1 MGTIPSG
8 VPLGLRANIQTEF
21 GSRDGVT
28 PDNLLGFTGRD
39 QGIPTAPALKYGDF
53 VGKGR
58 HTGREKSMKAFLA
71 GAPYNPYNLNYTN
84 FPNGLA
90 NDPYRRDGI
99 NFSDQAAPFVRA
111 TSSGGCGLY
120 ATLNATRYPSTII
133 SDMKQGIASGES
145 MQIVLDWYGRMIDAE
160 HCVENTLITYGAVED
175 GTNSTTLN
183 NLGGNSGQYPPQ
195 ILGAASNTLVNI
207 AGGQLRALRTSNT
220 LRFRDMANISVSY
233 GGGGCNG
240 NGACAWFL
248 LPNRWD
254 ITGNLGYSSGTTINA
269 VFQPWEAVIINWRT
283 GADNTGLSTSGKR
296 LIYGS
301 GSVLGAVMACNGN
314 WYGGNGFSIFV
325 NWTGAPQTFTLTN
338 NTMTAQSIHKI
349 YFVGDPYTF
358 SLA

>member
-21 GSRDGVT
+21 GSRAGVT

-71 GAPYNPYNLNYTN
+71 GAPYNPYNPAYAAS
-84 FPNGLA
+84 FPNGLV
-90 NDPYRRDGI
+90 NTTMPGHPSYGI
-99 NFSDQAAPFVRA
+99 AHSNAAAPFVRS
-111 TSSGGCGLY
+111 TNSGGCGLY
-120 ATLNATRYPSTII
+120 ATLNNTATISTF
-133 SDMKQGIASGES
+133 IAGSALASEA
-145 MQIVLDWYGRMIDAE
+145 I

-175 GTNSTTLN
+175 SSNGTTLN
-183 NLGGNSGQYPPQ
+183 NLGGSSTN
-195 ILGAASNTLVNI
+195 LGAASNTLVSI
-207 AGGQLRALRTSNT
+207 EGGQLRALRTSAT
-220 LRFRDMANISVSY
+220 LKFKDMANISVSY

-269 VFQPWEAVIINWRT
+269 VFQPWEGVLINWRT
-283 GADNTGLSTSGKR
+283 GTDNAGLNNNQVR
-296 LIYGS
+296 LLYS
-301 GSVLGAVMACNGN
+301 SQVLGAVHANAGN
-314 WYGGNGFSIFV
+314 WFGGAGFSLFV
-325 NWTGAPQTFTLTN
+325 NWTGAAQTFTLLN
-338 NTMTAQSIHKI
+338 GPHFNANSIHKI

>member
-39 QGIPTAPALKYGDF
+39 QGIPTTPALKYGDF

-71 GAPYNPYNLNYTN
+71 GAPYNPYNPAYAAS
-84 FPNGLA
+84 FSNGLA

-99 NFSDQAAPFVRA
+99 AFSSANAPFVR
-111 TSSGGCGLY
+111 SFNSGGCGLY
-120 ATLNATRYPSTII
+120 GTLNNTATISTFVAG
-133 SDMKQGIASGES
+133 SALASEA
-145 MQIVLDWYGRMIDAE
+145 I

-175 GTNSTTLN
+175 GSNGTTLN
-183 NLGGNSGQYPPQ
+183 NLGGSSTN
-195 ILGAASNTLVNI
+195 LGAATNTLVGI

-220 LRFRDMANISVSY
+220 LRFKDMANISVSY

-240 NGACAWFL
+240 NGAAAWFL

-283 GADNTGLSTSGKR
+283 GADNTGLSTSGKQ

-349 YFVGDPYTF
+349 YYVGDPYTF